1 MGNPNR
7 SRMAVLEESVATA
20 KVELEV
26 GPNLAEDSD
35 STIISSDPKVP
46 DEASSNWLLTF
57 DMFVSTPVFELTLP
71 VTAEWLLSLPGSVFG
86 MPIPMTLSP
95 LVVAARNGGPVLTL
109 LLVEFLVFVA
119 VWVYLIPKGQ
129 LRVLCKT
136 DPILVALIVG
146 NLLFV
151 HTYNPSAF
159 GISAFAVGVFS
170 AVVGIV
176 APIKQYS
183 QRLRP
188 NFVVRFAQPR
198 HLPIGPSAV
207 QSIKS
212 EAKTKRD
219 QHASFPSGDAASCAA
234 FCTTVLLGTEAA
246 DFRSAVAVCTT
257 CIVLCCFGRMYWR
270 HHHFLDVTCGSILG
284 SAVAIGLHAVV
295 GFECGWLHVLLL
307 TVGGAALNEFTTA

>member
-1 MGNPNR
+1 MGDLIQSES

-46 DEASSNWLLTF
+46 DEVSSNWLLTF
-57 DMFVSTPVFELTLP
+57 DMFVSTPVFELPL
-71 VTAEWLLSLPGSVFG
+71 
-86 MPIPMTLSP
+86 PMTLSP

-136 DPILVALIVG
+136 DPILVALIVS

-159 GISAFAVGVFS
+159 
-170 AVVGIV
+170 
-176 APIKQYS
+176 
-183 QRLRP
+183 
-188 NFVVRFAQPR
+188 
-198 HLPIGPSAV
+198 
-207 QSIKS
+207 
-212 EAKTKRD
+212 
-219 QHASFPSGDAASCAA
+219 
-234 FCTTVLLGTEAA
+234 
-246 DFRSAVAVCTT
+246 
-257 CIVLCCFGRMYWR
+257 
-270 HHHFLDVTCGSILG
+270 
-284 SAVAIGLHAVV
+284 
-295 GFECGWLHVLLL
+295 
-307 TVGGAALNEFTTA
+307 